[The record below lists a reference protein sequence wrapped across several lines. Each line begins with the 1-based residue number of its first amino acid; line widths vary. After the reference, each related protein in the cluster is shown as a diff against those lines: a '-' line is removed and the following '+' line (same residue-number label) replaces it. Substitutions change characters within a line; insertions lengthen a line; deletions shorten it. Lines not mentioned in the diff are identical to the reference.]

1 MTLSLSRLTLPHS
14 LTPPSLSPY
23 PPTLYYL
30 TMPTFSLSLSHS
42 AHSLLHL
49 SLFQSLTRHSFSLTF
64 FSLLSLS
71 PPFPCYLS
79 SHSPHTFSTQSPNY
93 LPHSFP
99 THSPYSL
106 SSLTSTFSTLSPHPP
121 PHSFPLPS
129 PLLTHS
135 PYSLIS
141 LSPHYLFTLSP
152 HAPHS
157 LPSSLS
163 PLSLIT
169 FPTHSPLS
177 LPTLSPHFPQF
188 SPHTIDTLTSLSLL
202 SSHFFPSFS
211 HLMLSLSLTSL
222 FLNLSPHFSPHSLP

>member
-1 MTLSLSRLTLPHS
+1 MTLCLSHLTLPHS

-106 SSLTSTFSTLSPHPP
+106 SSLTSTFSTLSPHHPP
-121 PHSFPLPS
+121 LFPL
-129 PLLTHS
+129 T
-135 PYSLIS
+135 
-141 LSPHYLFTLSP
+141 
-152 HAPHS
+152 
-157 LPSSLS
+157 
-163 PLSLIT
+163 
-169 FPTHSPLS
+169 
-177 LPTLSPHFPQF
+177 LPTLN
-188 SPHTIDTLTSLSLL
+188 SLSLL
-202 SSHFFPSFS
+202 SHLTLPTLSFY
-211 HLMLSLSLTSL
+211 SLTSCSP
-222 FLNLSPHFSPHSLP
+222 LSPLITLPTFSARFPNILSPLSSNSLP